1 MEQSMSYFNIPVIF
15 FSIASL
21 AVSMEYLNLDT
32 EASASFGSN
41 NASINRKTTS
51 NGCHFVRDGSLIDE
65 IVRPANLQQ
74 TVDWLK
80 KVRREIHEYPEVA
93 REELQTSEL
102 IRRELD
108 LMGVKH
114 RWPIAGTGVVATIGT
129 GLPAFVALGADM
141 DALPIL
147 VVSVSSFHGGSSYST
162 VPDSVTIGGTFRAFT
177 KRSFG
182 VLKQRIEEVIKGQ
195 VAVYRCTAR
204 LEFFELQHPP
214 IPPTVNDNRIYE
226 YVRQVSKEIVEK
238 LTKQKYSSL
247 LKNKILQES
256 RLHPEIVDYNI
267 QFQN

>member
-93 REELQTSEL
+93 HEELQTSEL

-147 VVSVSSFHGGSSYST
+147 GTVVLIFQ
-162 VPDSVTIGGTFRAFT
+162 PAEER
-177 KRSFG
+177 G
-182 VLKQRIEEVIKGQ
+182 VGAVQRIEGGALKDVESIFSMHVYHAYPTGVIASRPGEFLAGCGIFKAYISGKGGR
-195 VAVYRCTAR
+195 VAASQDSVDPISAASASIIT
-204 LEFFELQHPP
+204 LQNLISREADPL
-214 IPPTVNDNRIYE
+214 DS
-226 YVRQVSKEIVEK
+226 QGC
-238 LTKQKYSSL
+238 L
-247 LKNKILQES
+247 LS
-256 RLHPEIVDYNI
+256 A
-267 QFQN
+267 